1 MSKDS
6 LTAGLEDYIEAI
18 YIAEINQKSLKGV
31 DIAKMMNISRAS
43 VSEALSK
50 LTAKGLV
57 VYKSHGSINLTPR
70 GVSEA
75 ESVYSKH
82 KILKNFFESVLSI
95 PPDVAEI
102 NACKIEHIIS
112 QNVINEI
119 IKFTQYCNKYPE
131 IIDKYRREK
140 DNEANLSDREIF
152 RSAALDGKD

>member
-1 MSKDS
+1 
-6 LTAGLEDYIEAI
+6 
-18 YIAEINQKSLKGV
+18 
-31 DIAKMMNISRAS
+31 
-43 VSEALSK
+43 
-50 LTAKGLV
+50 
-57 VYKSHGSINLTPR
+57 
-70 GVSEA
+70 
-75 ESVYSKH
+75 
-82 KILKNFFESVLSI
+82 VLSI